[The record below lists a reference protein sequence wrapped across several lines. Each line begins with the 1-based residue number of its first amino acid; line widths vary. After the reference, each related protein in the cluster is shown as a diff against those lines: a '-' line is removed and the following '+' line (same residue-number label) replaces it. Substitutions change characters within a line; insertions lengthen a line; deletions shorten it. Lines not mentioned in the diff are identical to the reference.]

1 MSINAIIRLGRILA
15 TGVLMLPGLVWGQG
29 VSQVVQLQDI
39 QFAAQPG
46 NRFEVQLDFSEAP
59 PEPSGFTIDTPA
71 RVVLDFP
78 GVTSTLTERNHA
90 LSFENAESA
99 VVLGTEDRTRLVVN
113 LRDLAPYSYRI
124 EGTRL
129 YLNIGSDVG
138 AESLATRASDQQL
151 ARASESSILD
161 VDFRRGEEGEGL
173 VSIELSHQ
181 GVNADVRRTGTG
193 VEVNFYQTRLPES
206 LNRRLNVLD
215 FATPVKTIG
224 ARAQGSDTSFRI
236 DAVGDYEYLVY
247 QTDDRYVVSI
257 KPLTPEELEEQ
268 RSRFA
273 YVGDKLSLNFQDIEV
288 RSVLQIIAEFTGLNL
303 VASDTVTGNI
313 TLRLENVPWD
323 QALDIVLKSKGLDK
337 RQDGNVLMVAPAAEI
352 AEQERLQV
360 EANRQL
366 QELAPLRTEFVRIRY
381 ADARQVYQLFSE
393 QNVGSSGR
401 DSGPSTRSILSERG
415 SAIVDERTNTIIL
428 TDTEDKIADFRRLIR
443 ELDVPVRQVMI
454 EARIVIANTNFR
466 RELGVRWGVQ
476 AARRTGNTRLG
487 TSGSLEGFESPYNPF
502 ENFSDTGGTIL
513 VNEDALNVDL
523 GIANP
528 AGRVAFELLR
538 DNTFLDLELSALED
552 SGNGEVLSQPKVI
565 TGDKQLAV
573 IESGKE
579 IPFLEATSS
588 GAASLQFKEAFLKL
602 EVTPQITP
610 DNRVVMDLE
619 ITQDSLGEEVSGLF
633 GSMVPTIDVTRVA
646 TQTLVGNGQT
656 MVLGGIFEMQDIRG
670 VEKVPFLGDLPGL
683 KHLFRKTLSNQGK
696 REILVFITPRIVED
710 SLLDQAL

>member
-15 TGVLMLPGLVWGQG
+15 TGVLMVPSLVWGQAA
-29 VSQVVQLQDI
+29 QLQDI
-39 QFAAQPG
+39 QFAAQSG
-46 NRFEVQLDFSEAP
+46 NRFEVQLDFNEAP

-78 GVTSTLTERNHA
+78 GVTSTLAERNHA

-99 VVLGTEDRTRLVVN
+99 VVLGTENRTRLVVN

-129 YLNIGSDVG
+129 YLSIGSDVG
-138 AESLATRASDQQL
+138 AESLASRPSEPQL
-151 ARASESSILD
+151 AGASGSSILD
-161 VDFRRGEEGEGL
+161 VDFRRGEDGEGL
-173 VSIELSHQ
+173 VSIELSHK
-181 GVNADVRRTGTG
+181 GVNADVRRTSSG

-215 FATPVKTIG
+215 FATPVKTID

-247 QTDDRYVVSI
+247 QTDDRYVVSV

-303 VASDTVTGNI
+303 VASDAVSGNI

-381 ADARQVYQLFSE
+381 ADARRVYQLFSE
-393 QNVGSSGR
+393 QSVGGSGR

-428 TDTEDKIADFRRLIR
+428 TDTEDKIGDFRRLIR
-443 ELDVPVRQVMI
+443 ELDVPIRQVMI

-502 ENFSDTGGTIL
+502 ENFPISSPDTDGTIL
-513 VNEDALNVDL
+513 VNADALNVDL

-552 SGNGEVLSQPKVI
+552 SGNGEILSQPKVI

-610 DNRVVMDLE
+610 DNRVIMDLE

-683 KHLFRKTLSNQGK
+683 RHLFRKTLSNQGK

>member
-1 MSINAIIRLGRILA
+1 MSINAIIRLGRTLA
-15 TGVLMLPGLVWGQG
+15 TGVLMLPGLVWG
-29 VSQVVQLQDI
+29 QVVQLQDI

-46 NRFEVQLDFSEAP
+46 NRFEVQLDFSETP

-78 GVTSTLTERNHA
+78 GVTSTLIERNHA

-99 VVLGTEDRTRLVVN
+99 VVLGTEERTRLVVN

-151 ARASESSILD
+151 ARAAESSILD

-173 VSIELSHQ
+173 VSIELSHK
-181 GVNADVRRTGTG
+181 GVNADVRRTANG
-193 VEVNFYQTRLPES
+193 VEVTFYQTRLPES

-215 FATPVKTIG
+215 FATPVKTID
-224 ARAQGSDTSFRI
+224 ARTQGRDTSFRI
-236 DAVGDYEYLVY
+236 DATGDYEYLVY
-247 QTDDRYVVSI
+247 QTDDRYVVSV

-288 RSVLQIIAEFTGLNL
+288 RSVLQIIADFTGLNL

-393 QNVGSSGR
+393 QNTGGGR

-428 TDTEDKIADFRRLIR
+428 TDTEDKIGEFRRLIR
-443 ELDVPVRQVMI
+443 ELDVPIRQVMI

-476 AARRTGNTRLG
+476 AARRTGNTQIG
-487 TSGSLEGFESPYNPF
+487 TSGSLEAFESPYNPL
-502 ENFSDTGGTIL
+502 EVFSDAGGTIL

-523 GIANP
+523 GVANP

-656 MVLGGIFEMQDIRG
+656 MVLGGIFEMQDIRA

>member
-1 MSINAIIRLGRILA
+1 MSINAIIRLGRTLA
-15 TGVLMLPGLVWGQG
+15 TGVLMLPGLVWG
-29 VSQVVQLQDI
+29 QVVQLQDI

-46 NRFEVQLDFSEAP
+46 NRFEVQLDFSETP

-78 GVTSTLTERNHA
+78 GVTSTLIERNHA

-113 LRDLAPYSYRI
+113 LRDLAPYTYRI

-151 ARASESSILD
+151 ARAAESSILD

-173 VSIELSHQ
+173 VSIELSHK
-181 GVNADVRRTGTG
+181 GVNADVRRTANG
-193 VEVNFYQTRLPES
+193 VEVTFYQTRLPES

-215 FATPVKTIG
+215 FATPVKTID
-224 ARAQGSDTSFRI
+224 ARTQGRDTSFRI
-236 DAVGDYEYLVY
+236 DATGDYEYLVY
-247 QTDDRYVVSI
+247 QTDDRYVVSV

-288 RSVLQIIAEFTGLNL
+288 RSVLQIIADFTGLNL

-393 QNVGSSGR
+393 QNTGGGR

-428 TDTEDKIADFRRLIR
+428 TDTEDKIGEFRRLIR
-443 ELDVPVRQVMI
+443 ELDVPIRQVMI

-476 AARRTGNTRLG
+476 AARRTGNTQIG
-487 TSGSLEGFESPYNPF
+487 TSGSLEAFESPYNPL
-502 ENFSDTGGTIL
+502 EVFSDAGGTIL

-523 GIANP
+523 GVANP

-656 MVLGGIFEMQDIRG
+656 MVLGGIFEMQDIRA

>member
-1 MSINAIIRLGRILA
+1 MSIKANIKLGWALVAGI
-15 TGVLMLPGLVWGQG
+15 LMLPGLVWAQA
-29 VSQVVQLQDI
+29 VQLQDI

-46 NRFEVQLDFSEAP
+46 NRFEVQLGFNETP

-71 RVVLDFP
+71 RIVLDFP
-78 GVTSTLTERNHA
+78 GVASTLAERNHA

-99 VVLGTEDRTRLVVN
+99 VVLGTADRTRLVVN
-113 LRDLAPYSYRI
+113 LRELAPYSYRI
-124 EGTRL
+124 EGNQL
-129 YLNIGSDVG
+129 YLSVGSDMG
-138 AESLATRASDQQL
+138 AEALATRPSERQIAS
-151 ARASESSILD
+151 AAGSSVLD
-161 VDFRRGEEGEGL
+161 VDFRRGEAGEG
-173 VSIELSHQ
+173 VISIELSHP
-181 GVNADVRRTGTG
+181 GVNADVTRTSSG
-193 VEVNFYQTRLPES
+193 VQVNFYQTTLPEQ

-215 FATPVKTIG
+215 FATPVKTID
-224 ARAQGSDTSFRI
+224 AREQGNTTSFRI
-236 DAVGDYEYLVY
+236 DAVGEYDYLVY
-247 QTDDRYVVSI
+247 QTDDRYVVSV
-257 KPLTPEELEEQ
+257 KPLTLEEVEEK

-366 QELAPLRTEFVRIRY
+366 QELAPMRTEFVRIRY
-381 ADARQVYQLFSE
+381 ADARQLYQLFTEDSR
-393 QNVGSSGR
+393 GGGGR
-401 DSGPSTRSILSERG
+401 DSGPATRSILSERG

-428 TDTEDKIADFRRLIR
+428 TDTEDKIGDFRRLIR
-443 ELDVPVRQVMI
+443 ELDIPVRQVMI
-454 EARIVIANTNFR
+454 EARIVIANTSFR
-466 RELGVRWGVQ
+466 REIGVRWGVQ
-476 AARRTGNTRLG
+476 AARRTGNTRIG
-487 TSGSLEGFESPYNPF
+487 TTGSLEGLESPYNPF
-502 ENFSDTGGTIL
+502 ENFPISSPDTGGTIL

-528 AGRVAFELLR
+528 AGRIAFELLR

-552 SGNGEVLSQPKVI
+552 SGNGEILSQPKVI

-610 DNRVVMDLE
+610 DNRVIMDLE

-633 GSMVPTIDVTRVA
+633 GSLVPTIDVTRVS
-646 TQTLVGNGQT
+646 TKTLVGNGQT

-670 VEKVPFLGDLPGL
+670 VEKVPFLGDLPGI
-683 KHLFRKTLSNQGK
+683 KHLFRRTLSNQGK
-696 REILVFITPRIVED
+696 REILVFITPRIIED

>member
-1 MSINAIIRLGRILA
+1 MSINAIIRLGRTLA
-15 TGVLMLPGLVWGQG
+15 TGVLMLPGLVWG
-29 VSQVVQLQDI
+29 QVVQLQDI

-46 NRFEVQLDFSEAP
+46 NRFEVQLDFSETP

-78 GVTSTLTERNHA
+78 GVTSTLIERNHA

-99 VVLGTEDRTRLVVN
+99 VVLGTEERTRLVVN

-151 ARASESSILD
+151 ARAAESSILD

-173 VSIELSHQ
+173 VSIELSHK
-181 GVNADVRRTGTG
+181 GVNADVRRTANG
-193 VEVNFYQTRLPES
+193 VEVTFYQTRLPES

-215 FATPVKTIG
+215 FATPVKTID
-224 ARAQGSDTSFRI
+224 ARTQGRDTSFRI
-236 DAVGDYEYLVY
+236 DATGDYEYLVY
-247 QTDDRYVVSI
+247 QTDDRYVVSV
-257 KPLTPEELEEQ
+257 KPLTPEELEGQ

-288 RSVLQIIAEFTGLNL
+288 RSVLQIIADFTGLNL

-393 QNVGSSGR
+393 QNTGGGR

-428 TDTEDKIADFRRLIR
+428 TDTEDKIGEFRRLIR
-443 ELDVPVRQVMI
+443 ELDVPIRQVMI

-476 AARRTGNTRLG
+476 AARRTGNTQIG
-487 TSGSLEGFESPYNPF
+487 TSGSLEAFESPYNPL
-502 ENFSDTGGTIL
+502 EVFSDAGGTIL

-523 GIANP
+523 GVANP

-656 MVLGGIFEMQDIRG
+656 MVLGGIFEMQDIRA

>member
-1 MSINAIIRLGRILA
+1 MSINAIIRLGRTLA
-15 TGVLMLPGLVWGQG
+15 TGVLMLPGLVWG
-29 VSQVVQLQDI
+29 QVVQLQDI

-46 NRFEVQLDFSEAP
+46 NRFEVQLDFSETP

-78 GVTSTLTERNHA
+78 GVTSTLIERNHA

-99 VVLGTEDRTRLVVN
+99 VVLGTEERTRLVVN

-151 ARASESSILD
+151 ARAAESSILD

-173 VSIELSHQ
+173 VSIELSHK
-181 GVNADVRRTGTG
+181 GVNADVRRTANG
-193 VEVNFYQTRLPES
+193 VEVTFYQTRLPES

-215 FATPVKTIG
+215 FATPVKTID
-224 ARAQGSDTSFRI
+224 ARTQGRDTSFRI
-236 DAVGDYEYLVY
+236 DATGDYEYLVY
-247 QTDDRYVVSI
+247 QTDDRYVVSV

-268 RSRFA
+268 RSRFV

-288 RSVLQIIAEFTGLNL
+288 RSVLQIIADFTGLNL

-393 QNVGSSGR
+393 QNTGGGR

-428 TDTEDKIADFRRLIR
+428 TDTEDKIGEFRRLIR
-443 ELDVPVRQVMI
+443 ELDVPIRQVMI

-476 AARRTGNTRLG
+476 AARRTGNTQIG
-487 TSGSLEGFESPYNPF
+487 TSGSLEAFESPYNPL
-502 ENFSDTGGTIL
+502 EVFSDAGGTIL

-523 GIANP
+523 GVANP

-656 MVLGGIFEMQDIRG
+656 MVLGGIFEMQDIRA

>member
-1 MSINAIIRLGRILA
+1 MSIKASIKWGRVLVAGIL
-15 TGVLMLPGLVWGQG
+15 VLPSLVWAQAI
-29 VSQVVQLQDI
+29 QLQDI
-39 QFAAQPG
+39 QFAVQPG
-46 NRFEVQLDFSEAP
+46 SRFEVQLEFNDTP

-71 RVVLDFP
+71 RIVLDFP
-78 GVTSTLTERNHA
+78 DVTSTLTERNHA

-99 VVLGTEDRTRLVVN
+99 VVLGAADRTRLVVN
-113 LRDLAPYSYRI
+113 LRELAPYSYRI
-124 EGTRL
+124 QGNRL
-129 YLNIGSDVG
+129 YLSVGSDAG
-138 AESLATRASDQQL
+138 AEVRASRPSELQI
-151 ARASESSILD
+151 ASAASSSILD
-161 VDFRRGEEGEGL
+161 VDFRRGEAGEG
-173 VSIELSHQ
+173 VISIELSHA
-181 GVNADVRRTGTG
+181 GVNADVTRTASG
-193 VEVNFYQTRLPES
+193 VHVNFYQTTLPER

-215 FATPVKTIG
+215 FATPVKTVD
-224 ARAQGSDTSFRI
+224 AREEDSTASFRI
-236 DAVGDYEYLVY
+236 DAVGEYDYLVY
-247 QTDDRYVVSI
+247 QTDDRYVISV
-257 KPLTPEELEEQ
+257 KPLTAEEVEEK

-352 AEQERLQV
+352 AEQERLLV

-366 QELAPLRTEFVRIRY
+366 QELAPLRTEFIRVRY
-381 ADARQVYQLFSE
+381 ADARELYQLFTEESR
-393 QNVGSSGR
+393 GGGR
-401 DSGPSTRSILSERG
+401 DSGPATRSILSERG

-428 TDTEDKIADFRRLIR
+428 TDTEDKIGDFRRLIR
-443 ELDVPVRQVMI
+443 ELDIPVRQVMI

-487 TSGSLEGFESPYNPF
+487 ASGSLEGFESPHNPF
-502 ENFSDTGGTIL
+502 ENFPISSPDTGGTIL
-513 VNEDALNVDL
+513 VNQDALNVDL
-523 GIANP
+523 GIQNP
-528 AGRVAFELLR
+528 AGRIAFELLR

-552 SGNGEVLSQPKVI
+552 SGNGEILSQPKVI

-610 DNRVVMDLE
+610 DSRVIMALE

-633 GSMVPTIDVTRVA
+633 GSLVPTIDVTRVS
-646 TQTLVGNGQT
+646 TKTLVGNGQT

-710 SLLDQAL
+710 SLLDQTL

>member
-1 MSINAIIRLGRILA
+1 MSVNAIIRLGRMLA
-15 TGVLMLPGLVWGQG
+15 AGVLMLPGFVWGQA
-29 VSQVVQLQDI
+29 VQLQDI

-46 NRFEVQLDFSEAP
+46 SRFEIQLGFSEAP
-59 PEPSGFTIDTPA
+59 PEPSGFTIDSPA

-78 GVTSTLTERNHA
+78 GVVSALTERNHA
-90 LSFENAESA
+90 LSFDNADSA
-99 VVLGTEDRTRLVVN
+99 VVLGAEDRTRLVVN
-113 LRDLAPYSYRI
+113 LRELVPYSYRI
-124 EGTRL
+124 EGTQL
-129 YLNIGSDVG
+129 YLSIGSGLG
-138 AESLATRASDQQL
+138 AGSLASRPSEQHL
-151 ARASESSILD
+151 ARAAGNSVLD
-161 VDFRRGEEGEGL
+161 VDFRRGDKGEGL
-173 VSIELSHQ
+173 VSIELSNK
-181 GVNADVRRTGTG
+181 GVNADVVRTSSGIELT
-193 VEVNFYQTRLPES
+193 FYQTHLPEA

-215 FATPVKTIG
+215 FATPVKTID
-224 ARAQGSDTSFRI
+224 ARTRGDATAFRI
-236 DAVGDYEYLVY
+236 DAVGDYDYLVY
-247 QTDDRYVVSI
+247 QTDDRYVVSV
-257 KPLTPEELEEQ
+257 KPLTPQQLEEQ
-268 RSRFA
+268 RARFA
-273 YVGDKLSLNFQDIEV
+273 YAGDKLSLNFQDIEV

-381 ADARQVYQLFSE
+381 ADARQVFQLFSE
-393 QNVGSSGR
+393 QSFGGSGGR

-428 TDTEDKIADFRRLIR
+428 TDTENKIADFRRLIR

-476 AARRTGNTRLG
+476 ASRRTGNTQLG

-502 ENFSDTGGTIL
+502 ENFSPGSGGTIL
-513 VNEDALNVDL
+513 VNQDALNVDL

-528 AGRVAFELLR
+528 AGRIALELLR

-565 TGDKQLAV
+565 TGDKQAAV

-610 DNRVVMDLE
+610 DNRVIMDLE
-619 ITQDSLGEEVSGLF
+619 INQDSLGEEVSGLF
-633 GSMVPTIDVTRVA
+633 GSLVPTIDVTRLV
-646 TQTLVGNGQT
+646 TKTLVGNGQT

-670 VEKVPFLGDLPGL
+670 VEKVPVLGDLPGL
-683 KHLFRKTLSNQGK
+683 RHLFRKTLSNQGK
-696 REILVFITPRIVED
+696 REILIFITPRIVED